1 MLAAE
6 EYSDLILQLGMFQS
20 CFGCIQVVPTA
31 PRLEAGLFFT
41 ALEQGIAGLRV
52 KKVSYTCFFS
62 GTEELR
68 PPYTSRTRKAGKRN
82 VYSVCADGSSSCLCS
97 CWQSFGGP
105 RYS

>member
-1 MLAAE
+1 MVAFR
-6 EYSDLILQLGMFQS
+6 SF
-20 CFGCIQVVPTA
+20 PTA

-52 KKVSYTCFFS
+52 KKVSYTCFVS

-82 VYSVCADGSSSCLCS
+82 VYSVLCG
-97 CWQSFGGP
+97 WQFVLSL
-105 RYS
+105 